1 MKTIFKSLTNAQR
14 TPLFSLFTVVAS
26 LLVGIFAY
34 QKLFGAAFV
43 DFGPVV
49 IWLAIAIPLG
59 IFAAIFHQVRSIQR
73 TEQLARE
80 LQSRAAG
87 MQTTSRFENPR
98 VASPPRAGLSLPEKD
113 PFENL

>member
-1 MKTIFKSLTNAQR
+1 MKTILKSFTKAQL
-14 TPLFSLFTVVAS
+14 TPLVSLFTVVAS
-26 LLVGIFAY
+26 VLVGIFAY

-80 LQSRAAG
+80 IHSRAAG
-87 MQTTSRFENPR
+87 VHTKPRFEDSR